1 MPNDATQD
9 FTAKKTYL
17 DNWTA
22 HLGVVG
28 RTIST
33 ATVAVTGAAVITG
46 TSNTTTGVLFR
57 LDTTAVSRTA
67 PSTVYVTTTVTLDN
81 GDIDA
86 RTYSI
91 GVTTT

>member
-17 DNWTA
+17 DNWTV

-28 RTIST
+28 RTIAS
-33 ATVAVTGAAVITG
+33 ATVTVTAPAVITG

-57 LDTTAVSRTA
+57 LDTTAVPSTA
-67 PSTVYVTTTVTLDN
+67 PTTVYVKTTVTLDN

-91 GVTTT
+91 GVTNT